1 MILTLPVQASV
12 ELPPLTQIFGLVLVL
27 VSLVLL
33 YRLGLLWIHY
43 QKGSSGVVPSTLPE
57 NLSVEPRC
65 VLTKSEA
72 SLFNLVSLAVQD
84 SYLVLAK
91 LPLRS
96 LLKMTAGEDI
106 NERWM
111 VKSIQK
117 FVADFVLIHPGTL
130 VPEKVVLL
138 EDQNTNKVQPD
149 DQQKILESLFH
160 NAQVEI
166 IRLELDRSYT
176 VPQLTQ
182 LFGLEEEA

>member
-12 ELPPLTQIFGLVLVL
+12 ELLPLTQIFGLVLVL
-27 VSLVLL
+27 VSLALL

-43 QKGSSGVVPSTLPE
+43 QKGSSGVAPSTLAE
-57 NLSVEPRC
+57 YLSVEPRC

-91 LPLRS
+91 LPVKT
-96 LLKMTAGEDI
+96 LLKMTGGKDI

-111 VKSIQK
+111 VKSIQN

-130 VPEKVVLL
+130 APEKVVLL
-138 EDQNTNKVQPD
+138 ESQKTNEVQTD
-149 DQQKILESLFH
+149 DQQEILESLFRR
-160 NAQVEI
+160 AQVEI
-166 IRLELDRSYT
+166 IRLQLDRSYT

>member
-1 MILTLPVQASV
+1 MPVQASV
-12 ELPPLTQIFGLVLVL
+12 ELPPLTQIFGLVLVF

-43 QKGSSGVVPSTLPE
+43 QKGSSGVAPSTLPE
-57 NLSVEPRC
+57 NLSAEPRC
-65 VLTKSEA
+65 VLTKGEA
-72 SLFNLVSLAVQD
+72 SLLNLVSLAVQD

-91 LPLRS
+91 LPVRTLV
-96 LLKMTAGEDI
+96 KMTAGEDI
-106 NERWM
+106 SERWM

-117 FVADFVLIHPGTL
+117 LVADFVLIHPGTL
-130 VPEKVVLL
+130 VPEKVVFL
-138 EDQNTNKVQPD
+138 EDHNTNPVQPD

-160 NAQVEI
+160 HAQVEI